1 MALPWFPMYPTD
13 FLVSTASLTT
23 SQGWAYCQLLMYAW
37 TNEGIP
43 DDRKICSAMTRCDLS
58 EEDWI
63 VLRSRFVVV
72 KGGSSHPQAT
82 LQNPRMERERQDAQD
97 AHDRAV
103 ENGKRGAEAKKK
115 RMREGGLSNPSSHPD
130 SHPTSMA
137 EAITITTTTTDI
149 KTPVTP
155 FGKGGRRLR
164 RADLKKAQQ
173 ADPNWVPF

>member
-13 FLVSTASLTT
+13 FLVSTASMTT
-23 SQGWAYCQLLMYAW
+23 AQGWAYCQLLMYAW
-37 TNEGIP
+37 TNGGVP

-82 LQNPRMERERQDAQD
+82 LQNPRMERIREQAKETHE
-97 AHDRAV
+97 AAV
-103 ENGKRGAEAKKK
+103 RNGKKGAQARKDQMLK
-115 RMREGGLSNPSSHPD
+115 GGSSDPTSPATSNP
-130 SHPTSMA
+130 TSEA
-137 EAITITTTTTDI
+137 QAITVTTTTTDI

-164 RADLKKAQQ
+164 RAEIKAAQE